1 MDAINQAID
10 AVLAKAEE
18 LNSLD
23 RSWYNQ
29 RHLLGGFDECVAE
42 NFMFSLG
49 IRTDYP
55 IQSRVA
61 GALFIAECMK
71 REEGS
76 GALRSLVNYVVSG
89 ANNAPADADW
99 RRRPEDAAVIQILEN
114 AVRMSS

>member
-1 MDAINQAID
+1 MDAINQAVA

-18 LNSLD
+18 LNSFD
-23 RSWYNQ
+23 RNWYNQ

-71 REEGS
+71 HEGS
-76 GALRSLVNYVVSG
+76 DALRSLVNYVVSG
-89 ANNAPADADW
+89 AKNAPADADW
-99 RRRPEDAAVIQILEN
+99 RRRPEDAVVIQILEN
-114 AVRMSS
+114 AISS

>member
-10 AVLAKAEE
+10 AVLAKAAE

-71 REEGS
+71 HEGAN
-76 GALRSLVNYVVSG
+76 ALWSLVYYVVSG
-89 ANNAPADADW
+89 ANNAPANADW
-99 RRRPEDAAVIQILEN
+99 RRRPEDAAVIQILGN
-114 AVRMSS
+114 ALCRH